1 MNGEFVFLLRVG
13 GYCGFFMVIFIIS
26 FYDYFGFIS
35 IRLTSPWR
43 KEDDE
48 RDGRRKREGRGYEV
62 RVSEKERETEIFTIH
77 PHQ

>member
-1 MNGEFVFLLRVG
+1 
-13 GYCGFFMVIFIIS
+13 MVIFIIS

-48 RDGRRKREGRGYEV
+48 RDGQRKREGRGYEV
-62 RVSEKERETEIFTIH
+62 RVDERKRETEKEIFTTH